1 MTTATVRL
9 SKQERKHAII
19 EAAMREFAIGGLH
32 GTSAEVIAKRVGVSQ
47 PYLFRLFGTKKELF
61 IAALNGGFERILRTF
76 MEAATE
82 VAEDADA
89 EAVLKTLGQSYH
101 RLLEDRTLLLLQMQG
116 YAACDDPD
124 IRDEV
129 RDEFSRLYRFVAR
142 ASGAPAET
150 VRGFFAEGMLMNVAA
165 AMDLSSLK
173 EEWARICVGQ
183 DQ

>member
-1 MTTATVRL
+1 MSAD
-9 SKQERKHAII
+9 ERRQAVLRVAI
-19 EAAMREFAIGGLH
+19 AEFARTGLH
-32 GTSAEVIAKRVGVSQ
+32 GTSTEKIAAGADISH